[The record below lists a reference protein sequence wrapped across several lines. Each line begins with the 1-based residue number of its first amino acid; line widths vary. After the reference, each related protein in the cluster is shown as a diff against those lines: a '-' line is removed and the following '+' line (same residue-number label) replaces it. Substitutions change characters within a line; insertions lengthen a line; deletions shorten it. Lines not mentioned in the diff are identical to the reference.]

1 MTDRER
7 FEQDYFGTDSTA
19 RSRERDIN
27 GNYRYMPAHH
37 AWTIW
42 QRAAQ
47 VTRLACAD
55 ICEALPA
62 PNGGGQSVYEVATR
76 DCAAAIMESGEKC

>member
-37 AWTIW
+37 AWMTW
-42 QRAAQ
+42 QGAAQ
-47 VTRLACAD
+47 ATRRACAD
-55 ICEALPA
+55 ICDAEMDGNNVPNAL
-62 PNGGGQSVYEVATR
+62 R
-76 DCAAAIMESGEKC
+76 DIIRAAIMESGEKC